1 MARGDVCC
9 QNVNGDPFPCQGG
22 GGGCCGNACF
32 APGSKCCKEGKKE
45 TWYPVSKET
54 KCSEETSPR
63 QSLVET
69 SGSDRCGDGVPCG
82 DTCMARGDVCCQN
95 VNGDPFPCEG
105 GGGGCC
111 GNACF
116 APGSKCCKE
125 GEKET
130 WYPVSKE
137 TKCSEESSRL
147 PLQSPLETSGLGR
160 CGDGVPCGDT
170 CMARG
175 DVCCQNVNGDPFPCQ
190 GGGGGCCG
198 NACFAPGSKCC
209 KEGQKETWYPVSEE
223 TKCTSDYSSDL
234 SYQAWHAPV
243 GGVNHG
249 AYQNDIDWHAMARMS
264 TPDCGSVCRG
274 DHDQCYPIKA
284 NGFMGT
290 PCGVLS
296 MGNPQGCFLNAPTQT
311 CALCDTRGQPYC
323 CPTSLIKRCDEISPL
338 RPQHP

>member
-1 MARGDVCC
+1 MARL
-9 QNVNGDPFPCQGG
+9 
-22 GGGCCGNACF
+22 
-32 APGSKCCKEGKKE
+32 S
-45 TWYPVSKET
+45 T
-54 KCSEETSPR
+54 
-63 QSLVET
+63 
-69 SGSDRCGDGVPCG
+69 
-82 DTCMARGDVCCQN
+82 
-95 VNGDPFPCEG
+95 
-105 GGGGCC
+105 
-111 GNACF
+111 
-116 APGSKCCKE
+116 
-125 GEKET
+125 
-130 WYPVSKE
+130 
-137 TKCSEESSRL
+137 
-147 PLQSPLETSGLGR
+147 LETSGLGR

-209 KEGQKETWYPVSEE
+209 KEGQKEMWYPVSEE